1 MKAPRL
7 MALALSCVTA
17 LGILAGCSGSAAKAG
32 SITIGS
38 KDFTESIVLGELVAQ
53 YVEKNSDIKVT
64 RKLNLGG
71 TTVNFDGIKKGDL
84 DLYVEYDGT
93 GYGVHLKHT
102 DPITNPDAIYDQVK
116 KEFEEKYKLTFTKP
130 FGFNNTY
137 ALAMPKTVA
146 EQYGIKTY
154 SDLAKHSDKLVFATT
169 NEFMGREA
177 DGFEPLAKT
186 YGYHFKDVKKMQTG
200 LRYKAI
206 EQNEAQVMDAYAT
219 DGKLAEF
226 GMVLLQD
233 DKKFFP
239 PYNGAPL
246 VRMET
251 LEKNPGLKDLL
262 DKLGGQIKD
271 GEMQQLNYRV
281 EVKAEPVEKVVEEF
295 LKSKGLV
302 K

>member
-1 MKAPRL
+1 MNR
-7 MALALSCVTA
+7 MRRTALALSLVTA
-17 LGILAGCSGSAAKAG
+17 LGLLAGCGGGSKVG
-32 SITIGS
+32 SITVGS
-38 KDFTESIVLGELVAQ
+38 KDFTESIVLGEMIAQ
-53 YVEKNSDIKVT
+53 YVEANSAIKVT

-71 TTVNFDGIKKGDL
+71 SAVSFDGIKKGDL
-84 DLYVEYDGT
+84 DVYAEYDGT

-102 DPITNPDAIYDQVK
+102 EPITNRDAVFDQVK
-116 KEFEEKYKLTFTKP
+116 KEFEEKFKLTFTKP

-137 ALAMPKTVA
+137 ALAVPKAVA
-146 EQYGIKTY
+146 DKYGIKTY
-154 SDLAKHSDKLVFATT
+154 SDLAKHSNELVFVTT
-169 NEFMGREA
+169 NEFMGRQA
-177 DGFEPLAKT
+177 DGFDPLSKA
-186 YGYHFKDVKKMQTG
+186 YGYQFKDVKKMQTG

-226 GMVLLQD
+226 GMVVLQD

-246 VRMET
+246 VRMDT

-262 DKLGGQIKD
+262 DKLGGQIND
-271 GEMQQLNYRV
+271 TEMQQLNYRV
-281 EVKAEPVEKVVEEF
+281 EVKAEAVETVVKEF